1 MDGNLAGSSTGFKFT
16 NNSDNSEIKGLVI
29 NNFSGSDAIRL
40 LADDIKVQGNYI
52 GTNPTGAIAKPN
64 NVGVNA
70 HTQDINSGKNA
81 LIGGLNPADRNLIS
95 GNTAGSTGTAGYPG
109 TGWVIQGN
117 YVGVGADG
125 LTPIANSTNGG
136 SGVLSIDD
144 CNDVIVGGS
153 QAGAINVIGES
164 LGHGIAP
171 HNVQNLTIEGNY
183 IGLGYDGN
191 TVLGNI
197 TGLSSGSGI
206 TLSDSTDIA
215 IRNNRVS
222 GWKTDGVSVNNGN
235 ADVVVDGNV
244 VFTIQTNGI
253 SVGISTNVDIVSNN
267 ISSSQNGIAT
277 FSNIDADIIGNTV
290 TNNSQQGIYLNQS
303 NQATIDSNVIQDNTL
318 NGVNIDTSDDTT
330 VIGNTVTNN
339 SQQGIFVGDSSS
351 TTIGG
356 GSPTERNIIYNNA
369 VNNIYLVGF
378 SGTVTNTR
386 IQGNYIGVDSSGLLN
401 NSYIQGPGIALAGAV
416 SGTVVGGSNTDQGN
430 IIMGNSA
437 AGILVAQI
445 TIAGFGSLSAN
456 QNTILNNHIYSNK
469 PGNSY
474 GLSLPGLGI
483 EHIEI
488 QLDGSFTPQ
497 SAVSSGPTLNDT
509 GDTDTGP
516 NNYMNFPVINNV
528 DQNLLNLSVSF
539 DLDALDSPTNQYR
552 VEFFANDTADP
563 SGYGEGQT
571 YLGSATVSPG
581 TNQTANITLPTGT
594 NLTGKVLSATTTAID
609 GGTTSGFGSTSEFS
623 LTKAIT
629 VSALPKVDSSLANT
643 GQNIRLSG
651 ISSGVVIIIA
661 YVSYRTRRYIY
672 SARR

>member
-1 MDGNLAGSSTGFKFT
+1 M
-16 NNSDNSEIKGLVI
+16 
-29 NNFSGSDAIRL
+29 
-40 LADDIKVQGNYI
+40 
-52 GTNPTGAIAKPN
+52 
-64 NVGVNA
+64 
-70 HTQDINSGKNA
+70 
-81 LIGGLNPADRNLIS
+81 
-95 GNTAGSTGTAGYPG
+95 
-109 TGWVIQGN
+109 
-117 YVGVGADG
+117 
-125 LTPIANSTNGG
+125 
-136 SGVLSIDD
+136 
-144 CNDVIVGGS
+144 
-153 QAGAINVIGES
+153 
-164 LGHGIAP
+164 
-171 HNVQNLTIEGNY
+171 
-183 IGLGYDGN
+183 
-191 TVLGNI
+191 
-197 TGLSSGSGI
+197 
-206 TLSDSTDIA
+206 
-215 IRNNRVS
+215 
-222 GWKTDGVSVNNGN
+222 
-235 ADVVVDGNV
+235 
-244 VFTIQTNGI
+244 
-253 SVGISTNVDIVSNN
+253 
-267 ISSSQNGIAT
+267 
-277 FSNIDADIIGNTV
+277 
-290 TNNSQQGIYLNQS
+290 
-303 NQATIDSNVIQDNTL
+303 
-318 NGVNIDTSDDTT
+318 
-330 VIGNTVTNN
+330 TNN